1 MTKKKYTFI
10 DLFAGCG
17 GLSLGLEQAGFEVV
31 FMNEIVDTFASTYL
45 ANHNLKEGQYF
56 IGDINELNKCVGEYS
71 DILKNPDKPITL
83 VCGGPPCQG
92 FSMANRQRIID
103 DPRNQLYKAYLQF
116 LSEIRPQFFIMEN
129 VKGMANKFDEIIAN
143 FKEYLGD
150 EYLYDYRLLKVQDFG
165 IPQNRERFIMIG
177 NRMGIDLN
185 EIFTEIERHKRPPF
199 VLKDALFGLPHLEA
213 RKEKN
218 KGEYESLECGFTER
232 DFSYPSTDFY
242 HFINGDR
249 VITKLYNHK
258 NRYNNLRDIEIF
270 RRLPQGANSLHESI
284 QDIMPY
290 KRRNNIFK
298 DKYFKL
304 DENQICKTIT
314 SHMKYDCNM
323 YIHPWEAR
331 GLSPREAARI
341 QTFPDD
347 FVLKG
352 PQNSWYA
359 QVGNAVPV
367 KFAEVIGKSIMKFL
381 CSI

>member
-1 MTKKKYTFI
+1 MANKKYTFI

-31 FMNEIVDTFASTYL
+31 FMNEIVETYASTYL

-56 IGDINELNKCVGEYS
+56 IGDINELNKCLGEYS

-177 NRMGIDLN
+177 NRVGIDVN

-213 RKEKN
+213 RKERN

-232 DFSYPSTDFY
+232 DFSYPDTDFY
-242 HFINGDR
+242 HFINGDK

-258 NRYNNLRDIEIF
+258 NRYNNLRDIEIY

-381 CSI
+381 

>member
-56 IGDINELNKCVGEYS
+56 IGDINELNKCLGKYS

-177 NRMGIDLN
+177 NRMGIDPN
-185 EIFTEIERHKRPPF
+185 EIFTEIEQHKRPPF

-218 KGEYESLECGFTER
+218 KGEYESLECGFIER

-381 CSI
+381 

>member
-1 MTKKKYTFI
+1 MANKKYTFI

-31 FMNEIVDTFASTYL
+31 FMNEIVETYASTYL

-56 IGDINELNKCVGEYS
+56 IGDINELNKCLGEYS
-71 DILKNPDKPITL
+71 DILKNLDKPITL

-177 NRMGIDLN
+177 NRVGIDVN

-213 RKEKN
+213 RKERN

-232 DFSYPSTDFY
+232 DFSYPDTDFY
-242 HFINGDR
+242 HFINGDK

-258 NRYNNLRDIEIF
+258 NRYNNLRDIEIY

-381 CSI
+381 

>member
-1 MTKKKYTFI
+1 MKKKYTFI

-31 FMNEIVDTFASTYL
+31 FMNEIVETFASTYL

-56 IGDINELNKCVGEYS
+56 IGDINELNKCLDKYS
-71 DILKNPDKPITL
+71 DILKNPVKPITL

-116 LSEIRPQFFIMEN
+116 LSEVRPQFFIMEN
-129 VKGMANKFDEIIAN
+129 VKGMANKFDEIITN
-143 FKEYLGD
+143 FKEYLGE
-150 EYLYDYRLLKVQDFG
+150 EYIYDYRLLKVQDFG

-177 NRMGIDLN
+177 NRMGIDPN

-199 VLKDALFGLPHLEA
+199 VLKDALYGLPHLEA

-218 KGEYESLECGFTER
+218 KGEYESLGCGFTER
-232 DFSYPSTDFY
+232 DFSYPDTDFY
-242 HFINGDR
+242 HFINGDK

-381 CSI
+381 

>member
-1 MTKKKYTFI
+1 MKKKYTFI

-31 FMNEIVDTFASTYL
+31 FMNEIVETFASTYL

-56 IGDINELNKCVGEYS
+56 IGDINELNKCLDKYS
-71 DILKNPDKPITL
+71 DILKNPVKPITL

-116 LSEIRPQFFIMEN
+116 LSEVRPQFFIMEN
-129 VKGMANKFDEIIAN
+129 VKGMANKFDEIITN
-143 FKEYLGD
+143 FKEYLGE
-150 EYLYDYRLLKVQDFG
+150 EYIYDYRLLKVQDFG

-177 NRMGIDLN
+177 NRMRIDPN

-199 VLKDALFGLPHLEA
+199 VLKDALYGLPHLEA

-232 DFSYPSTDFY
+232 DFSYPDTDFY
-242 HFINGDR
+242 HFINGDK

-381 CSI
+381 